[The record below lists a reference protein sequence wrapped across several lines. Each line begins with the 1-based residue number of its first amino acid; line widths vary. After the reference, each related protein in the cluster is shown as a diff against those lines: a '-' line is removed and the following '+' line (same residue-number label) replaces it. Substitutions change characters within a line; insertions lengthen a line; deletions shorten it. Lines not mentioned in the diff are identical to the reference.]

1 MGSRHPALHGS
12 NPVPVADECTSQTAR
27 HVRSGHPHHHHGKE
41 PYAAVQC
48 RSELLG
54 RKAERRPKLTWS
66 PRNAGPAPLPN
77 GVGQLGYR
85 LAVQTQSEGEFVG
98 QAAFDAPSSSVT
110 IRLAARETAIS
121 GAPGD
126 GAVNVSLPTIN
137 EPRRP

>member
-77 GVGQLGYR
+77 GAGQFGLLKKSRVTACG
-85 LAVQTQSEGEFVG
+85 LSAGGTKGEHG
-98 QAAFDAPSSSVT
+98 ERRGGMKPGGW
-110 IRLAARETAIS
+110 RHPEREAKAST
-121 GAPGD
+121 
-126 GAVNVSLPTIN
+126 
-137 EPRRP
+137 